1 MQVVSEAEVK
11 QQLRAYIQD
20 SVGLATAPGD
30 DDRLVEQGFIASVRL
45 LDLVGFLEDTFA
57 IRLRPVDLTPDKL
70 ATVAQIAQ
78 VVQQRIMS
86 TR

>member
-1 MQVVSEAEVK
+1 MQAVSESEVK
-11 QQLRAYIQD
+11 QQLRAYIRE
-20 SVGLATAPGD
+20 SIGMATAPGD

-70 ATVAQIAQ
+70 ATIARIAE

-86 TR
+86 QR